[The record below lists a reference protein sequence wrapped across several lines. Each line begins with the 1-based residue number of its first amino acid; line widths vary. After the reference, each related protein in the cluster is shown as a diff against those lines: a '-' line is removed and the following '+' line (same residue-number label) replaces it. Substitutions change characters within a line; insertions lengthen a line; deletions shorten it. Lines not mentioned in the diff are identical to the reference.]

1 MNMKSKIRKLVCLA
15 CMLAM
20 AMVAYAEG
28 NESGWTVS
36 PFDYQY
42 DMTVYA
48 QLKIDDAVVSDY
60 SNYEVAAFVGDEC
73 RGVAEIQT
81 KDNSTWLYIR
91 VRSASASGEKISFKL
106 FDKTEGEGKIKRIA
120 ETVDFQSQGLEGMP
134 SSPIDL
140 TPAKYTP
147 GDVNDDGKINSKD
160 LMLVIKKIL
169 KQDLP
174 NGTIVDAMDMNN
186 DGKYN
191 SKDLQ
196 LIINIILKK

>member
-1 MNMKSKIRKLVCLA
+1 MKSKIRKLVCLA

-81 KDNSTWLYIR
+81 KENSTWLYIR

-106 FDKTEGEGKIKRIA
+106 FDKTEGKIKRIA
-120 ETVDFQSQGLEGMP
+120 ETVDFESQGLEGMP
-134 SSPIDL
+134 SSPFDL
-140 TPAKYTP
+140 TSAKYTP
-147 GDVNDDGKINSKD
+147 GDVNDDGS
-160 LMLVIKKIL
+160 
-169 KQDLP
+169 
-174 NGTIVDAMDMNN
+174 
-186 DGKYN
+186 
-191 SKDLQ
+191 
-196 LIINIILKK
+196 INIADVTSILSIMAGNQSDSLIKEAADVNDDGAINVADVTSVLSIMAGNK

>member
-1 MNMKSKIRKLVCLA
+1 MKSKIRKLVCLA

-81 KDNSTWLYIR
+81 KENSTWLYIR

-106 FDKTEGEGKIKRIA
+106 FDKTEGKIKRIA
-120 ETVDFQSQGLEGMP
+120 ETVDFESQGLEGMP
-134 SSPIDL
+134 SSPFDL
-140 TPAKYTP
+140 TSAKYTP
-147 GDVNDDGKINSKD
+147 GDVNDDGS
-160 LMLVIKKIL
+160 
-169 KQDLP
+169 
-174 NGTIVDAMDMNN
+174 
-186 DGKYN
+186 
-191 SKDLQ
+191 
-196 LIINIILKK
+196 INIADVTSILSIMAGNQSDSFIREAADVNDDGAINVADVTSVLSIMAGNK

>member
-1 MNMKSKIRKLVCLA
+1 MKSKIRKLVCLA

-81 KDNSTWLYIR
+81 KENSTWLYIR

-106 FDKTEGEGKIKRIA
+106 FDKTEGKIKRIA
-120 ETVDFQSQGLEGMP
+120 ETVDFESQGLEGMP
-134 SSPIDL
+134 SSPFDL
-140 TPAKYTP
+140 TSAKYTP
-147 GDVNDDGKINSKD
+147 GDVNDDGS
-160 LMLVIKKIL
+160 
-169 KQDLP
+169 
-174 NGTIVDAMDMNN
+174 
-186 DGKYN
+186 
-191 SKDLQ
+191 
-196 LIINIILKK
+196 INIADVTSILSIMAGNQSDSLIREAADVNDDGAINVGDVTSVLSIMAGNK

>member
-1 MNMKSKIRKLVCLA
+1 MKSKIRKLVCLA

-134 SSPIDL
+134 SSPFDL
-140 TPAKYTP
+140 TSAKYTP
-147 GDVNDDGKINSKD
+147 GDVNDDGS
-160 LMLVIKKIL
+160 
-169 KQDLP
+169 
-174 NGTIVDAMDMNN
+174 
-186 DGKYN
+186 
-191 SKDLQ
+191 
-196 LIINIILKK
+196 INIADVTSILSIMAGNQSDSLIREAADVNGDGAINVADVTSVLSIMAGNK

>member
-1 MNMKSKIRKLVCLA
+1 MKSKIRKLVCLA
-15 CMLAM
+15 GMLAM

-120 ETVDFQSQGLEGMP
+120 ETVDFESQGLEGMP
-134 SSPIDL
+134 SSPFDL
-140 TPAKYTP
+140 TSAKYTP
-147 GDVNDDGKINSKD
+147 GDVNDDGS
-160 LMLVIKKIL
+160 
-169 KQDLP
+169 
-174 NGTIVDAMDMNN
+174 
-186 DGKYN
+186 
-191 SKDLQ
+191 
-196 LIINIILKK
+196 INIADVTSILSIMAGNQSDSLIREAADVNDDGAINVADVTSVLSIMAGNK

>member
-1 MNMKSKIRKLVCLA
+1 MKSKIRKLVCLA

-28 NESGWTVS
+28 NEIGWTVN

-42 DMTVYA
+42 DMTIYA

-81 KDNSTWLYIR
+81 KENSTWLYIR

-106 FDKTEGEGKIKRIA
+106 FDKTEGKIKRIA
-120 ETVDFQSQGLEGMP
+120 ETVDFESQGLEGMP
-134 SSPIDL
+134 SSPFDL
-140 TPAKYTP
+140 TSAKYTP
-147 GDVNDDGKINSKD
+147 GDVNDDGS
-160 LMLVIKKIL
+160 
-169 KQDLP
+169 
-174 NGTIVDAMDMNN
+174 
-186 DGKYN
+186 
-191 SKDLQ
+191 
-196 LIINIILKK
+196 INIADVTSILSIMAGNQSDSLIREAADVNDDGAINVADVTSVLSIMAGNK

>member
-1 MNMKSKIRKLVCLA
+1 MKSKIRKLVCLA

-81 KDNSTWLYIR
+81 KENSTWLYIR

-106 FDKTEGEGKIKRIA
+106 FDKTEGKIKRIA
-120 ETVDFQSQGLEGMP
+120 ETVDFESQGLEGMP
-134 SSPIDL
+134 SSPFDL
-140 TPAKYTP
+140 TSAKYTP
-147 GDVNDDGKINSKD
+147 GDVNDDGS
-160 LMLVIKKIL
+160 
-169 KQDLP
+169 
-174 NGTIVDAMDMNN
+174 
-186 DGKYN
+186 
-191 SKDLQ
+191 
-196 LIINIILKK
+196 INIADVTSILSIMAGNQSDSLIREAAYVNDDGAINVADVTSVLSIMAGNK

>member
-1 MNMKSKIRKLVCLA
+1 MKSKIRKLVCLA

-48 QLKIDDAVVSDY
+48 QLKIDNAVVSDY

-81 KDNSTWLYIR
+81 KENSTWLYIR

-106 FDKTEGEGKIKRIA
+106 FDKTEGKIKRIA
-120 ETVDFQSQGLEGMP
+120 ETVDFESQGLEGMP
-134 SSPIDL
+134 SSPFDL
-140 TPAKYTP
+140 TSAKYTP
-147 GDVNDDGKINSKD
+147 GDVNDDGS
-160 LMLVIKKIL
+160 
-169 KQDLP
+169 
-174 NGTIVDAMDMNN
+174 
-186 DGKYN
+186 
-191 SKDLQ
+191 
-196 LIINIILKK
+196 INIADVTSILSIMAGNQSDSLIREAADVNDDGAINVADVTSVLSIMAGNK

>member
-1 MNMKSKIRKLVCLA
+1 MKSKIRKLVCLA

-81 KDNSTWLYIR
+81 KENSTWLYIR

-106 FDKTEGEGKIKRIA
+106 FDKTEGKIKRIA
-120 ETVDFQSQGLEGMP
+120 ETVDFESQGLEGMP
-134 SSPIDL
+134 SSPFYL
-140 TPAKYTP
+140 TSAKYTP
-147 GDVNDDGKINSKD
+147 GDVNDDGS
-160 LMLVIKKIL
+160 
-169 KQDLP
+169 
-174 NGTIVDAMDMNN
+174 
-186 DGKYN
+186 
-191 SKDLQ
+191 
-196 LIINIILKK
+196 INIADVTSILSIMAGNQSDSLIREAADVNDDGAINVADVTSVLSIMAGNK

>member
-1 MNMKSKIRKLVCLA
+1 MKSKIRKLVCLA

-81 KDNSTWLYIR
+81 KENSTWLYIR
-91 VRSASASGEKISFKL
+91 VRSASASGEKISFKM
-106 FDKTEGEGKIKRIA
+106 FDKTDGDGKIKRIA
-120 ETVDFQSQGLEGMP
+120 ETVDFQSLAQEGMP

-147 GDVNDDGKINSKD
+147 GDVNDDGRINVAD
-160 LMLVIKKIL
+160 
-169 KQDLP
+169 
-174 NGTIVDAMDMNN
+174 IVAIRRINAGLD
-186 DGKYN
+186 DGKFI
-191 SKDLQ
+191 KEAAD
-196 LIINIILKK
+196 INGDGRINVADIVAIRRMQ

>member
-1 MNMKSKIRKLVCLA
+1 MKSKIRKLVCLA

-20 AMVAYAEG
+20 AMVAHAEG
-28 NESGWTVS
+28 NESGWTVNEHA
-36 PFDYQY
+36 YQY
-42 DMTVYA
+42 QMSIYA
-48 QLKIDDAVVSDY
+48 KLVIEDNDVTADN
-60 SNYEVAAFVGDEC
+60 NYEVAAFVGDEC
-73 RGVAEIQT
+73 RGVATIQ
-81 KDNSTWLYIR
+81 SQGGYTWLWMF
-91 VRSASASGEKISFKL
+91 VRSDEASGEKISFKVY
-106 FDKTEGEGKIKRIA
+106 DKTTGKEKRIA
-120 ETVDFQSQGLEGMP
+120 ETVDFVSDGKIGEA
-134 SSPIDL
+134 SSPTTFTL
-140 TPAKYTP
+140 AKYTL

>member
-1 MNMKSKIRKLVCLA
+1 MKSKIRKLVCLA
-15 CMLAM
+15 YMLAM

-81 KDNSTWLYIR
+81 KENSTWLYIR

-106 FDKTEGEGKIKRIA
+106 FDKTEGKIKRIA
-120 ETVDFQSQGLEGMP
+120 ETVDFESQGLEGMP
-134 SSPIDL
+134 SSPFDL
-140 TPAKYTP
+140 TSAKYTP
-147 GDVNDDGKINSKD
+147 GDVNDDGS
-160 LMLVIKKIL
+160 
-169 KQDLP
+169 
-174 NGTIVDAMDMNN
+174 
-186 DGKYN
+186 
-191 SKDLQ
+191 
-196 LIINIILKK
+196 INIADVTSILSIMAGNQSDSLIREAADVNDDGAINVADVTSVLSIMAGNK

>member
-1 MNMKSKIRKLVCLA
+1 MKSKIRKLVCLA

-81 KDNSTWLYIR
+81 KENSTWLYIR
-91 VRSASASGEKISFKL
+91 VRSTSASGEKISFKM
-106 FDKTEGEGKIKRIA
+106 FDKTDGKPKRIA
-120 ETVDFQSQGLEGMP
+120 ETVDFESQGLEGMP
-134 SSPIDL
+134 SSPFDL
-140 TPAKYTP
+140 TSAKYTP
-147 GDVNDDGKINSKD
+147 GDVNDDGS
-160 LMLVIKKIL
+160 
-169 KQDLP
+169 
-174 NGTIVDAMDMNN
+174 
-186 DGKYN
+186 
-191 SKDLQ
+191 
-196 LIINIILKK
+196 INIADVTSILSIMAGNQSDSLIREAADVNDDGAINVADVTSVLSIMAGNK

>member
-1 MNMKSKIRKLVCLA
+1 MKSKIRKLVCLA

-20 AMVAYAEG
+20 AMVAHAEG
-28 NESGWTVS
+28 NESGWTVN
-36 PFDYQY
+36 PYDYQY
-42 DMTVYA
+42 DMTIYA
-48 QLKIDDAVVSDY
+48 QLKIDNAVVSDY

-73 RGVAEIQT
+73 RGVAVVDT

-91 VRSASASGEKISFKL
+91 VRSTSASGEKISFKL
-106 FDKTEGEGKIKRIA
+106 FDKTEGKIKRIA
-120 ETVDFQSQGLEGMP
+120 ETVDFESQGLEGMP

>member
-1 MNMKSKIRKLVCLA
+1 MKSKIRKLVCLA

-81 KDNSTWLYIR
+81 KENSTWLYIR

-106 FDKTEGEGKIKRIA
+106 FDKTEGKIKRIA
-120 ETVDFQSQGLEGMP
+120 ETVDFESQGLEGMP
-134 SSPIDL
+134 SSPFDL
-140 TPAKYTP
+140 TSAKYTP
-147 GDVNDDGKINSKD
+147 GDVNDDGS
-160 LMLVIKKIL
+160 
-169 KQDLP
+169 
-174 NGTIVDAMDMNN
+174 
-186 DGKYN
+186 
-191 SKDLQ
+191 
-196 LIINIILKK
+196 INIADVTSILSIMAGNQSDSLIREAADANDDGAINVADVTSVLSIMAGNK

>member
-1 MNMKSKIRKLVCLA
+1 MKSKIRKLVCLA

-60 SNYEVAAFVGDEC
+60 SNYEVAAFVGNEC
-73 RGVAEIQT
+73 RGVAEVNT

-91 VRSASASGEKISFKL
+91 VRSASASGEKISFKM
-106 FDKTEGEGKIKRIA
+106 FDKTDGDGKIKRIA
-120 ETVDFQSQGLEGMP
+120 ETVDFQSLAQEGMP

-147 GDVNDDGKINSKD
+147 GDVNDDGRINVAD
-160 LMLVIKKIL
+160 
-169 KQDLP
+169 
-174 NGTIVDAMDMNN
+174 IVAIRRINAGLD
-186 DGKYN
+186 DGKFI
-191 SKDLQ
+191 KEAAD
-196 LIINIILKK
+196 INGDGRTNVADIVAIRRMQ

>member
-81 KDNSTWLYIR
+81 KENSTWLY
-91 VRSASASGEKISFKL
+91 
-106 FDKTEGEGKIKRIA
+106 
-120 ETVDFQSQGLEGMP
+120 P
-134 SSPIDL
+134 SSGYP
-140 TPAKYTP
+140 
-147 GDVNDDGKINSKD
+147 
-160 LMLVIKKIL
+160 LMLL
-169 KQDLP
+169 ETLP
-174 NGTIVDAMDMNN
+174 FV
-186 DGKYN
+186 
-191 SKDLQ
+191 
-196 LIINIILKK
+196 

>member
-15 CMLAM
+15 YMLAM
-20 AMVAYAEG
+20 AMVMYAQG
-28 NESGWTVS
+28 NERGWTVN
-36 PFDYQY
+36 PYDYQY
-42 DMTVYA
+42 DMTIYA
-48 QLKIDDAVVSDY
+48 QLKIDNAVVSDY
-60 SNYEVAAFVGDEC
+60 SNYEVAAFVGNEC

-106 FDKTEGEGKIKRIA
+106 FDKTEDKIKRIA
-120 ETVDFQSQGLEGMP
+120 ETLDFQSLAQEGMP

-140 TPAKYTP
+140 TPAEYTS

-174 NGTIVDAMDMNN
+174 NGTIEDAMDMNN

>member
-20 AMVAYAEG
+20 AMVAHAQG
-28 NESGWTVS
+28 NERGWTVN
-36 PFDYQY
+36 PYDYQY
-42 DMTVYA
+42 DMTIYA
-48 QLKIDDAVVSDY
+48 QLKIDNAVVSDY
-60 SNYEVAAFVGDEC
+60 SNYEVAAFVGNEC
-73 RGVAEIQT
+73 RGVAEVHTQN
-81 KDNSTWLYIR
+81 NSTWLYIR
-91 VRSASASGEKISFKL
+91 VRSASASGEKISFKM
-106 FDKTEGEGKIKRIA
+106 FDKTEGKPKRIA
-120 ETVDFQSQGLEGMP
+120 ETVEFQSQGLEGMP

-196 LIINIILKK
+196 LIINLILKK

>member
-1 MNMKSKIRKLVCLA
+1 MKSKIRKLVCLA

-48 QLKIDDAVVSDY
+48 QLKIDDAVVSAY

-81 KDNSTWLYIR
+81 KENSTWLYIR

-106 FDKTEGEGKIKRIA
+106 FDKTEDKIKRIA

-134 SSPIDL
+134 SSPFDL
-140 TPAKYTP
+140 TSAKYTP
-147 GDVNDDGKINSKD
+147 GDVNDDGS
-160 LMLVIKKIL
+160 
-169 KQDLP
+169 
-174 NGTIVDAMDMNN
+174 
-186 DGKYN
+186 
-191 SKDLQ
+191 
-196 LIINIILKK
+196 INIADVTSILSIMAGNQSDSLIREAADVNDDGAINVADVTSVLSIMAGNK

>member
-1 MNMKSKIRKLVCLA
+1 MKSKIRKLVCLA

-20 AMVAYAEG
+20 AMVAHAEG

-81 KDNSTWLYIR
+81 KENSTWLYIR

-106 FDKTEGEGKIKRIA
+106 FDKTEGKIKRIA
-120 ETVDFQSQGLEGMP
+120 ETVDFESQGLEGMP
-134 SSPIDL
+134 SSPFDL
-140 TPAKYTP
+140 TSAKYTP
-147 GDVNDDGKINSKD
+147 GDVNDDGS
-160 LMLVIKKIL
+160 
-169 KQDLP
+169 
-174 NGTIVDAMDMNN
+174 
-186 DGKYN
+186 
-191 SKDLQ
+191 
-196 LIINIILKK
+196 INIADVTSILSIMAGNQSDSLIREAADVNDDGAINVADVTSVLSIMAGNK